1 MAQIHLP
8 YGKSGMTA
16 NIPDE
21 NLAGVFESSTPAPA
35 EDQEQEVIRALDNP
49 IGSPALEVLAKGK
62 KNCVII
68 ASDHTRPVP
77 SRYIIPEMLR
87 RLRAGSPGI
96 DITIL
101 IATGFHRETTRE
113 ELIAKFGDDIVEN
126 EKIIVHDS
134 RDRSMQCKL
143 GTLPSGG
150 ELIINKLAAETELLV
165 SEGFIEPHF
174 FAGFSGGRKS
184 ILPGVAAKETVLA
197 NHCSKFINSPFA
209 RTGILENNPIHRDML
224 FAAKAAKLTF
234 IVNVVIDKEKK
245 VVKAFAGDPEAAH
258 ASGCAFLDQY
268 CRLTI
273 PESDIVI
280 TTNGGYPLDQ
290 NVYQSVKGMTAAE
303 AVCKENGVIII
314 ATSCCDGHGGES
326 FFKMLSEAASP
337 EELLEE
343 ISQIPNDR
351 TVPDQWQYQILCR
364 ILSRFKVIVVTR
376 DCDHKMIEDMKM
388 MAAGNMDEALTL
400 AFKYTGCDAKVAV
413 IPDGVSVVTSKR

>member
-1 MAQIHLP
+1 MVQIHLP
-8 YGKSGMTA
+8 YGKTGMTA
-16 NIPDE
+16 NIPEE
-21 NLAGVFESSTPAPA
+21 NFSGVFESSTPDPA

-49 IGSPALEVLAKGK
+49 IGSIPLEKMAENK
-62 KNCVII
+62 KSCVII

-87 RLRAGSPGI
+87 RLRKGSPDI

-101 IATGFHRETTRE
+101 IATGFHRKTTRS
-113 ELIAKFGDDIVEN
+113 ELVAKFGEDIVEN
-126 EKIIVHDS
+126 EKIVVHDS
-134 RDRSMQCKL
+134 GDSSTHCKL

-150 ELIINKLAAETELLV
+150 ELVVNKLAVEADLLV

-184 ILPGVAAKETVLA
+184 ILPGIAARETVLA
-197 NHCSKFINSPFA
+197 NHCAEFINHPCS

-224 FAAKAAKLTF
+224 FAARAAKLAF
-234 IVNVVIDKEKK
+234 IVNVVINRDKK

-258 ASGCAFLDQY
+258 ASGCSFLDRC
-268 CRLTI
+268 CRI
-273 PESDIVI
+273 AVPESDIVI

-326 FFKMLSEAASP
+326 FYKMLSEAESP
-337 EELLEE
+337 ETLLEE
-343 ISQIPNDR
+343 IAEVPRNATI
-351 TVPDQWQYQILCR
+351 PDQWQYQILCR
-364 ILSRFKVIVVTR
+364 ILSKFKVIVVTR

-388 MAAGNMDEALTL
+388 IAAGNMDEAITL
-400 AFKYTGCDAKVAV
+400 ALKYTSPNAKITV
-413 IPDGVSVVTSKR
+413 IPDGVSVVTARL

>member
-1 MAQIHLP
+1 MVQIHLP
-8 YGKSGMTA
+8 YGKTGMTA
-16 NIPDE
+16 NIPEE
-21 NLAGVFESSTPAPA
+21 NLTGVFESHTPAPA
-35 EDQEQEVIRALDNP
+35 ENQELEVIRALDNP
-49 IGSPALEVLAKGK
+49 IGSIALEKMAENK
-62 KNCVII
+62 KTCVII

-87 RLRAGSPGI
+87 RLRKGSPDI

-101 IATGFHRETTRE
+101 IATGFHRETTRD
-113 ELIAKFGDDIVEN
+113 ELIAKFGKEIVEN

-134 RDRSMQCKL
+134 RDSSTLCKL

-150 ELIINKLAAETELLV
+150 ELTVNKLAVEADLLV

-184 ILPGVAAKETVLA
+184 ILPGIAAKETVLA
-197 NHCSKFINSPFA
+197 NHCAEFINDPCS

-224 FAAKAAKLTF
+224 FAARAAKLAF
-234 IVNVVIDKEKK
+234 IVNVVIDKDKK
-245 VVKAFAGDPEAAH
+245 VVRAFAGDPEAAH
-258 ASGCAFLDQY
+258 AAGCSFLDQY
-268 CRLTI
+268 CRLSI
-273 PESDIVI
+273 PESEIVI

-326 FFKMLSEAASP
+326 FYKMLSQAESP
-337 EELLEE
+337 EALLEE
-343 ISQIPNDR
+343 IAEVPRNATI
-351 TVPDQWQYQILCR
+351 PDQWQYQILCR
-364 ILSRFKVIVVTR
+364 ILSKFKVIVVTR

-388 MAAGNMDEALTL
+388 IASDNMDEAITL
-400 AFKYTGCDAKVAV
+400 ALKYTSPDAKIAV
-413 IPDGVSVVTSKR
+413 IPDGVSVVTSRL